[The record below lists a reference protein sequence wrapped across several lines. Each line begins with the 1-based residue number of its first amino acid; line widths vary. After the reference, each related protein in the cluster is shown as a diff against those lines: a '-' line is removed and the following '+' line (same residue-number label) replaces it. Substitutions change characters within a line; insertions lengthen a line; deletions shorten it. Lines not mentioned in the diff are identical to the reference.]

1 MIKDSMV
8 RPGRGQRIQRR
19 VRSSLWQIPLVT
31 LLGCVL
37 GTACGGVG
45 GSPQPQ
51 ASPSPSTIAEAYDA
65 AHPTL
70 LPPGLKR
77 LDVGERELA
86 RRIRA
91 RLSPA
96 SLVFLPTYLPP
107 HYGLAAP
114 FISIGS
120 GAVLPNP
127 QTWGSGYRVSYT
139 DLRGMI
145 TLMVGV
151 QRRPGKGPWEHLS
164 GTWHG
169 RDLAVRRDGAL
180 TVVTA
185 SGNDPA
191 VAVSVSGAD
200 FKVAVRV
207 LISVRAFTSGR

>member
-1 MIKDSMV
+1 MV
-8 RPGRGQRIQRR
+8 RPARGQRILRR

-31 LLGCVL
+31 LVSWVL
-37 GTACGGVG
+37 GTACGGVAG
-45 GSPQPQ
+45 PPRPQ
-51 ASPSPSTIAEAYDA
+51 ASPSPSTISEAYDA

-77 LDVGERELA
+77 LNVGERELA

-96 SLVFLPTYLPP
+96 SPVFLPTYLPP

-127 QTWGSGYRVSYT
+127 QVWRSGYRVSYT

-145 TLMVGV
+145 TVMVGA
-151 QRRPGKGPWEHLS
+151 QRRPGKGRWEQLS
-164 GTWHG
+164 GSWHG
-169 RDLAVRRDGAL
+169 RDLAVRRSGAL

-185 SGNDPA
+185 FGNDPA
-191 VAVSVSGAD
+191 ITVSVSGAD
-200 FKVAVRV
+200 RTVAVRV
-207 LISVRAFTSGR
+207 LISVRALTSGR